1 MQKLLFLCTGN
12 YYRSRFA
19 EHLFNHLAVKAGL
32 DWQADS
38 RGLALERG
46 VNNVG
51 PISPYAIAQ
60 LELLG
65 IKIAENE
72 RFPLSASDADFAT
85 ADRAIA
91 LDESEHRP
99 LMSVSDAIASAN
111 RYPQREAAVEYWLVH
126 DVDITPATTA
136 LTEIEKRI
144 RQLVTELA

>member
-19 EHLFNHLAVKAGL
+19 KHLFNHLAVKAGL

-38 RGLALERG
+38 RALALERG

-65 IKIAENE
+65 ITIAENE
-72 RFPLSASDADFAT
+72 RFPMSASDGDFAT

-99 LMSVSDAIASAN
+99 LMGD
-111 RYPQREAAVEYWLVH
+111 RYPQWEAAVEYWLVH

-136 LTEIEKRI
+136 LTEIEKCI
-144 RQLVTELA
+144 RQLVAELA

>member
-38 RGLALERG
+38 RALALERG

-65 IKIAENE
+65 ITIAENE
-72 RFPLSASDADFAT
+72 RLPMSASDADFAT

-99 LMSVSDAIASAN
+99 LMGD
-111 RYPQREAAVEYWLVH
+111 RYPQWEAAVEYWLVH

-144 RQLVTELA
+144 RQLVAELA

>member
-38 RGLALERG
+38 RALALERG

-51 PISPYAIAQ
+51 PISPYALAQ

-65 IKIAENE
+65 IKIPENE
-72 RFPLSASDADFAT
+72 RFPMSASDADFAT
-85 ADRAIA
+85 AARAIA

-99 LMSVSDAIASAN
+99 LMRE
-111 RYPQREAAVEYWLVH
+111 RYPQWEAVVEYWLVH
-126 DVDITPATTA
+126 DVDITPATIA

>member
-19 EHLFNHLAVKAGL
+19 EHLFNNLAVKAGL

-51 PISPYAIAQ
+51 PISPYALAQ

-72 RFPLSASDADFAT
+72 RFPMSASDADFAT
-85 ADRAIA
+85 ADRVIA

-99 LMSVSDAIASAN
+99 LMRD
-111 RYPQREAAVEYWLVH
+111 RYPQWEAAVEYWLVH

-144 RQLVTELA
+144 RQLVAELA

>member
-38 RGLALERG
+38 RALALERG

-72 RFPLSASDADFAT
+72 RFPMSASDADFAT
-85 ADRAIA
+85 ADRVIA

-99 LMSVSDAIASAN
+99 LMSD
-111 RYPQREAAVEYWLVH
+111 RYPQWEAAVEYWLVH
-126 DVDITPATTA
+126 DIDITPATTA

>member
-38 RGLALERG
+38 RALALERG

-72 RFPLSASDADFAT
+72 RFPMSASDADFAT

-99 LMSVSDAIASAN
+99 LMSDL
-111 RYPQREAAVEYWLVH
+111 YPQREAAVEYWLVH